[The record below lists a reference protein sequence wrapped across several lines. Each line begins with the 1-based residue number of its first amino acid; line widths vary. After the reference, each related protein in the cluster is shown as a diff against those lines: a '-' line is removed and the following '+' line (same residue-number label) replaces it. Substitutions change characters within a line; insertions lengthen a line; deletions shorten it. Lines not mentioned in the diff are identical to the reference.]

1 MIIHF
6 TTVHPRDDS
15 RIRSKELAS
24 LAGAL
29 DVEVALYVQDG
40 LGDETDSEHGYRVI
54 DTGPRL
60 RRLPRMFV
68 GGWRMFRAVAK
79 ARPQVAHF
87 HDPELLPWAIL
98 LGLYGIKVVYD
109 VHEDMPRQARHNP
122 GLPFLVQRM
131 APPFI
136 ALAEWIGARLISG
149 LVAPTQVIV
158 DRFPAG
164 KTVLVRNFPLLDEL
178 HAPDP
183 TPMRLRP
190 HEYTYVGSISEVR
203 NIYAMIEAVTRVSPP
218 ARLRLA
224 GGFAVPEIERKAR
237 AMPEWTSVTFEG
249 WTSREGVARVLAD
262 GRAGLV
268 LLKPVGHEMVSLPI
282 KLFEYMAAGLPVI
295 SSDFPVW
302 REIVESSGCGLLIDP
317 LDLGAIVGA
326 MQWMTDHPDEAEAMG
341 RSGRRAVEERYNW
354 EHEAATLIAFYRH
367 RLGVG
372 DSKSQSDGAS
382 QRAIG
387 VRCPPAGRPTLN
399 EITEIK

>member
-24 LAGAL
+24 LAQAFGGR
-29 DVEVALYVQDG
+29 VALYVQDG
-40 LGDETDSEHGYRVI
+40 LGDETDPDHGYRLI

-60 RRLPRMFV
+60 RRIPRMTL
-68 GGWRMFRAVAK
+68 GGWRMIRAVAK

-98 LGLYGIKVVYD
+98 LGLFGTKVVYD
-109 VHEDMPRQARHNP
+109 VHEDTPRQVRHNP
-122 GLPFLVQRM
+122 GLPPIMRRLLPPLVS
-131 APPFI
+131 
-136 ALAEWIGARLISG
+136 LAEWLGARLISG

-158 DRFPAG
+158 DRFPTH

-190 HEYTYVGSISEVR
+190 LEFTYIGTIAEVR
-203 NIYAMIEAVTRVSPP
+203 NIFAMVKAVTGVRPP
-218 ARLRLA
+218 AQLRLA
-224 GGFAVPEIERKAR
+224 GTFAVPETMHKAME
-237 AMPEWTSVTFEG
+237 MPEWSSTRFEG
-249 WTSREGVARVLAD
+249 WMSRDGVARVLAD
-262 GRAGLV
+262 SRAGLV
-268 LLKPVGHEMVSLPI
+268 ILKPVEHEMVTLPI

-302 REIVESSGCGLLIDP
+302 REIVESAGCGLMVDP
-317 LDLGAIVGA
+317 MDMDAIVAA
-326 MQWMTDHPDEAEAMG
+326 MQWIADHPDEAEAMG
-341 RSGRRAVEERYNW
+341 RNGRRAVEENYSW
-354 EHEAATLIAFYRH
+354 EREGNTLVAFYRD

-372 DSKSQSDGAS
+372 GAH
-382 QRAIG
+382 
-387 VRCPPAGRPTLN
+387 
-399 EITEIK
+399 